1 MTIPFFSQW
10 QQSFKLSSFMCME
23 YMCVCKNNTQLS
35 YVVQYYT
42 RLLYVLY
49 YAMQMFDKTKTPRFI
64 DYLFNVGYANCAPP
78 FNKLIYTSAAISV
91 EQYYQN

>member
-1 MTIPFFSQW
+1 
-10 QQSFKLSSFMCME
+10 
-23 YMCVCKNNTQLS
+23 MCVCKNNTQLS

-49 YAMQMFDKTKTPRFI
+49 YAMQMFEKTKTPNLLI
-64 DYLFNVGYANCAPP
+64 TCLMLAIANCAPP